1 MRKIK
6 IIICGGIPV
15 LSTKTGCD
23 KLDVLCV
30 RFLQR
35 QILRPFL
42 MLVFSFLIVIANKY
56 RVKTISHLDFLLLF
70 WVENTYKVFM
80 NVFIFEKHSVYSTT

>member
-6 IIICGGIPV
+6 IIICGIQV
-15 LSTKTGCD
+15 ISTKTGCD

-42 MLVFSFLIVIANKY
+42 MLVFRFLIVIANKY
-56 RVKTISHLDFLLLF
+56 RAKTISDLDFVLLF